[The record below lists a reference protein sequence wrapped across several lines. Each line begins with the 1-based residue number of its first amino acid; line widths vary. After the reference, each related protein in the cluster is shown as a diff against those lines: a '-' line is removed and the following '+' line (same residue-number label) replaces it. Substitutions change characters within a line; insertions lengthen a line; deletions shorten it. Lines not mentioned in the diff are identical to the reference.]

1 MAQLDACE
9 DCLSWVNI
17 RAMNKMD
24 ISESLRS
31 ERRRYVGMNS
41 VSRDKHEKSRRW
53 LPGGDT
59 RNSIFWGP
67 FPIYV
72 SMADGSRILDVD
84 GNERVDFI
92 NNMTTLILGHRHP
105 AVIEALREQLG
116 RGVSYPAPTP
126 LVVDWGEMMCE
137 RVTSLEKIRFVNSG
151 TEATLNAIRAARAF
165 SGKNLLAKCEGAY
178 HGNHDAVQISVTPD
192 VGLAGKED
200 SPTPVL
206 MTGGMTPRSAEE
218 IVIMPYNDFEN
229 AKWIILDHA
238 DELAAVIV
246 EPINGQCGM
255 VPAEPEF
262 LDGLRSL
269 TSELGILLIFDEVIA
284 FRASRGGAQ
293 EYYGVTPDLTC
304 FGKVIGGGLPVGA
317 FGGRDDIMS
326 LWDPSIPGGPL
337 VSHAGTFNGNP
348 MTAAAGV
355 ATLRELTVDVY
366 EELEKKGEYIR
377 SKLREV
383 ISQMEA
389 PIGVTGVTSLF
400 AIQCTPEVVRDYRSY
415 ATNDWDLL
423 EMIFIGMMNEGYLL
437 SSKCAGNVSAV
448 HLYEELDGFVDAF
461 ERVLR
466 RTWDVS

>member
-1 MAQLDACE
+1 MRYHTPMTKQ
-9 DCLSWVNI
+9 N
-17 RAMNKMD
+17 

-31 ERRRYVGMNS
+31 EQARYVASNAGSNA
-41 VSRDKHEKSRRW
+41 KHEQAKRY

-59 RNSIFWGP
+59 RNSIFWNP

-72 SMADGSRILDVD
+72 SRADGSQITDVD
-84 GNERVDFI
+84 GNERSDFI

-105 AVIEALREQLG
+105 AVIEALTEQLG

-126 LVVDWGEMMCE
+126 LVVEWGELMCE
-137 RVTSLEKIRFVNSG
+137 RVPSLDKVRFVNSG

-192 VGLAGKED
+192 VGLAGDAEAPTAVLTTRGM
-200 SPTPVL
+200 SPKSTD
-206 MTGGMTPRSAEE
+206 E
-218 IVIMPYNDFEN
+218 IVIMPYNDLAAAKRIIREN
-229 AKWIILDHA
+229 A

-255 VPAEPEF
+255 VPAETEF
-262 LDGLRSL
+262 LEGLRRI
-269 TSELGILLIFDEVIA
+269 TAELGTLLIFDEVIA

-293 EYYGVTPDLTC
+293 EHYGVMPDLTC

-326 LWDPSIPGGPL
+326 LWDPSGVGGPQ

-355 ATLRELTVDVY
+355 ATLKELTVDVY
-366 EELEKKGEYIR
+366 DDLSAKGDY
-377 SKLREV
+377 LRARLRDV
-383 ISQMEA
+383 ISEMEA
-389 PIGVTGVTSLF
+389 PMGVTGATSLF
-400 AIQCTPEVVRDYRSY
+400 AIQATSENVRDYRSY
-415 ATNDWDLL
+415 ATNDNELL
-423 EMIFIGMMNEGYLL
+423 EMVFMGMMNEGYLL
-437 SSKCAGNVSAV
+437 SSKCAGNVSAA
-448 HLYEELDGFVDAF
+448 HTYEELDGFVSAF
-461 ERVLR
+461 ERVLKR
-466 RTWDVS
+466 AF